1 MKSRFSKNFLDK
13 LDGFSLLVE
22 KKFQKQL
29 KFLISDI
36 RHPSLRAKKYS
47 ESEDLWQARV
57 DDNVR
62 FYFKIEGDTY
72 ILTNIKTHPK

>member
-1 MKSRFSKNFLDK
+1 MKFIYDSKFKKNLDK
-13 LDGFSLLVE
+13 FPESIQAKVD
-22 KKFQKQL
+22 KQL
-29 KFLISDI
+29 GFLVIDI

-47 ESEDLWQARV
+47 ESEDTWQARI

-72 ILTNIKTHPK
+72 VLINIKNHPK